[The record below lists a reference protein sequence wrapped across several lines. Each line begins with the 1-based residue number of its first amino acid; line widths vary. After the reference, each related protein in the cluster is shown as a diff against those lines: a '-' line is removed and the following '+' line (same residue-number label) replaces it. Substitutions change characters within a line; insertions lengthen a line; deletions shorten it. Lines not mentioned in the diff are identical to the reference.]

1 MVRVTRRRLSA
12 LSLILGAMVAVA
24 VAGCSEQEQ
33 SGKPLHAPATFDPSL
48 PGWVACSRLILEG
61 DVIRVS
67 SADSPGHMVSELAVD
82 KATGYGQTADARSRS
97 SAPPSWHSDER

>member
-1 MVRVTRRRLSA
+1 MVRVTRRGLSA
-12 LSLILGAMVAVA
+12 LSLILGVMVAVA

-48 PGWVACSRLILEG
+48 PGWGACSRLILEG

-67 SADSPGHMVSELAVD
+67 SADSPGHMVTELAVD
-82 KATGYGQTADARSRS
+82 EWIKPASGPKVATIETPDIGAEGVYD
-97 SAPPSWHSDER
+97 